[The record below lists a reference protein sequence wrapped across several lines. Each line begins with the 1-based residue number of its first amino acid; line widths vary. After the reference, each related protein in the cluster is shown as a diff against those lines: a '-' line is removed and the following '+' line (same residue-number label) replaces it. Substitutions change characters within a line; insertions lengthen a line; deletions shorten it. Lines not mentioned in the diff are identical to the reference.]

1 MDINKIVPII
11 SGLVL
16 AVAALLLYGVM
27 TALTFGLFWA
37 GAIIL
42 IEWTL
47 RQTKADRRFIRLMLW
62 GCLAL
67 MLACLLFNS
76 SASASSLYGL
86 GVTGSQTADSIV
98 WSVSNG
104 SPPYDVWVNGVLVV
118 EDFPGEHIVSPVGG
132 AYEHTAVVTDSAN
145 ETASATV
152 TPVLVM
158 YPLWVWGLIGV
169 WLLLAFLAVRVYIA
183 SYGAAALGGFIM
195 LMLLPD
201 VTLAGYLRIA
211 SAFFFIVGLSLIFV
225 FKGDD

>member
-1 MDINKIVPII
+1 MDLINKSVPII
-11 SGLVL
+11 GGLVL

-27 TALTFGLFWA
+27 TALTFGLLWA

-47 RQTKADRRFIRLMLW
+47 RQAEADRRFIRMMLW

-67 MLACLLFNS
+67 LVACLLFS
-76 SASASSLYGL
+76 SLASAVT
-86 GVTGSQTADSIV
+86 VTGSQTAESIV
-98 WSVSNG
+98 WTVSNG
-104 SPPYDVWVNGVLVV
+104 TPPYDIWVNGVLVV

-132 AYEHTAVVTDSAN
+132 AYEHTAVVTDSTN
-145 ETASATV
+145 ETASAAV

-158 YPLWVWGLIGV
+158 YPVWVWGLIGV

-183 SYGAAALGGFIM
+183 SYGTAALGGFLM

-211 SAFFFIVGLSLIFV
+211 STFFFIVGLSLIFV
-225 FKGDD
+225 FRGDD

>member
-1 MDINKIVPII
+1 MDKNTIVTLI

-47 RQTKADRRFIRLMLW
+47 QQAEADRRFVRAMLA
-62 GCLAL
+62 GCLVL
-67 MLACLLFNS
+67 LVICLLFNS
-76 SASASSLYGL
+76 PASAVT
-86 GVTGSQTADSIV
+86 VTGSQTADSIV

-169 WLLLAFLAVRVYIA
+169 WLLLAFLTTRVYIA
-183 SYGAAALGGFIM
+183 SYGAAALGGFLM

-211 SAFFFIVGLSLIFV
+211 SAFFFIIGISLIFV

>member
-11 SGLVL
+11 GGLVL

-27 TALTFGLFWA
+27 TALNFGLFWA

-47 RQTKADRRFIRLMLW
+47 RQTKADRRFIRGMLW

-67 MLACLLFNS
+67 LVVCLLFSS
-76 SASASSLYGL
+76 SASAVT
-86 GVTGSQTADSIV
+86 VTGSQTTDSIV
-98 WSVSNG
+98 WTVSNG
-104 SPPYDVWVNGVLVV
+104 TPPYDVWVNGALVV

-152 TPVLVM
+152 TPVMVM

-183 SYGAAALGGFIM
+183 SYGAAALGGFLM

-211 SAFFFIVGLSLIFV
+211 SAFFFIIGLSLIFV

>member
-1 MDINKIVPII
+1 MDINKSVPII

-27 TALTFGLFWA
+27 TALTFGLFWV

-47 RQTKADRRFIRLMLW
+47 RQAEADRRFVRGMLW
-62 GCLAL
+62 GCLAI
-67 MLACLLFNS
+67 MVACLLFTS
-76 SASASSLYGL
+76 SASAVT
-86 GVTGSQTADSIV
+86 VTGSQTADSLV
-98 WSVSNG
+98 WTVSNG
-104 SPPYDVWVNGVLVV
+104 TPPYDVWVNGALVV

-132 AYEHTAVVTDSAN
+132 AYAHTAVVTDSAN

-152 TPVLVM
+152 TPVMVM
-158 YPLWVWGLIGV
+158 YPLWVWGLIGL

-183 SYGAAALGGFIM
+183 SYGAAALGGFLM

-201 VTLAGYLRIA
+201 VMLAGYLRIA
-211 SAFFFIVGLSLIFV
+211 SAFFFIVGLSLLFV

>member
-27 TALTFGLFWA
+27 TALNFGLFWA

-47 RQTKADRRFIRLMLW
+47 RQAEADRRFIRGMLW
-62 GCLAL
+62 GALAL
-67 MLACLLFNS
+67 MVACLLLSS
-76 SASASSLYGL
+76 SASAVT
-86 GVTGSQTADSIV
+86 VTGSQTTDSIV

-104 SPPYDVWVNGVLVV
+104 TPPYSVWVNGVLVV

-152 TPVLVM
+152 TPVMVM
-158 YPLWVWGLIGV
+158 YPVWVWGLIGV

-183 SYGAAALGGFIM
+183 SYGAAALGGFLM

-211 SAFFFIVGLSLIFV
+211 SAFFFIVGFSLLFV

>member
-27 TALTFGLFWA
+27 TALNFGLFWA

-47 RQTKADRRFIRLMLW
+47 RQTKADRRFIRMMLW
-62 GCLAL
+62 CCLAV
-67 MLACLLFNS
+67 MVACLLFSS
-76 SASASSLYGL
+76 SASAVT
-86 GVTGSQTADSIV
+86 VTGSQTTDSLV

-104 SPPYDVWVNGVLVV
+104 TPPYDVWVNGALVV

-152 TPVLVM
+152 TPVMVM

-183 SYGAAALGGFIM
+183 SYGAAALGGFLM

>member
-1 MDINKIVPII
+1 MDINKSVPII

-47 RQTKADRRFIRLMLW
+47 RQAEADRRFVRGMLW
-62 GCLAL
+62 VCLAV
-67 MLACLLFNS
+67 MVACLLFSS
-76 SASASSLYGL
+76 SASAVT
-86 GVTGSQTADSIV
+86 VTGSQTTDSLV
-98 WSVSNG
+98 WTVGNG
-104 SPPYDVWVNGVLVV
+104 TPPYDVWVNGVLVV

-145 ETASATV
+145 ETASVTV
-152 TPVLVM
+152 TPVMVM
-158 YPLWVWGLIGV
+158 YPLWVWGLIGL

-183 SYGAAALGGFIM
+183 SYGAAALGGFLM

-211 SAFFFIVGLSLIFV
+211 SAFFFIVGFSLLFV

>member
-62 GCLAL
+62 GCLVV

-76 SASASSLYGL
+76 SASAVT
-86 GVTGSQTADSIV
+86 VTGSQTADSIV

-152 TPVLVM
+152 TPVMVM

-183 SYGAAALGGFIM
+183 SYGAAALGGFLM

>member
-1 MDINKIVPII
+1 MDINKSVPII

-47 RQTKADRRFIRLMLW
+47 RQAEADRRFVRGMLW
-62 GCLAL
+62 VCLAV
-67 MLACLLFNS
+67 MVACLLFSS
-76 SASASSLYGL
+76 SASAVT
-86 GVTGSQTADSIV
+86 VTGSQTTDSLV
-98 WSVSNG
+98 WTVGNG
-104 SPPYDVWVNGVLVV
+104 TPPYDVWVNGVLVV

-145 ETASATV
+145 ETASTTV
-152 TPVLVM
+152 TPVMVM
-158 YPLWVWGLIGV
+158 YPLWVWGLIGL

-183 SYGAAALGGFIM
+183 SYGAAALGGFLM

-211 SAFFFIVGLSLIFV
+211 SAFFFIVGFSLLFV

>member
-1 MDINKIVPII
+1 MDKNKIVPII

-47 RQTKADRRFIRLMLW
+47 RQAEADRRFIRGMLW
-62 GCLAL
+62 GALAL
-67 MLACLLFNS
+67 LVACLLFNS
-76 SASASSLYGL
+76 SASAVT
-86 GVTGSQTADSIV
+86 VTGSQTTDSIV

-104 SPPYDVWVNGVLVV
+104 SPPYDVWVNGALVV

-132 AYEHTAVVTDSAN
+132 AYAHTAVVTDSAN

-152 TPVLVM
+152 TPVMLM

-169 WLLLAFLAVRVYIA
+169 WLLLVFLAVRVYIA
-183 SYGAAALGGFIM
+183 SYGAATLGGFLM

-211 SAFFFIVGLSLIFV
+211 SAFFFIIGLSLIFV